1 MGAVAQIATLVSA
14 LSAAAG
20 TAMAVK
26 QQKMATKT
34 EAAQRKKAEQARME
48 KRKEE
53 ELLKTKSPAKRL
65 LGGRPTL

>member
-1 MGAVAQIATLVSA
+1 MGSVVEVATLVSA

-26 QQKMATKT
+26 QQKTAAKT
-34 EAAQRKKAEQARME
+34 EAAQKKKAEQARIE